1 MAIPFGRKRGRALSR
16 LATAAIAVALAGTA
30 AGTSFAADN
39 PGTAARNT
47 VQAAPK
53 APAKAPKAL
62 TGATGATAAGATAAN
77 PVFGLFGVESA
88 GATYVYGPN
97 GSGGFTARE
106 KVDDLGDVRANQQ
119 ALDNDGDG
127 SGDAVWLWDP
137 TGDLYFSND
146 ATPDSVRI
154 GGGWNTYD
162 KVLSPGNLGG
172 AKEYDILARDRSGVL
187 YLYLGYPDGKV
198 TARTKVGA
206 GWQIYDQIT
215 GKGDLTGDGRT
226 DIIAREK
233 ATGDLYLYKGTG
245 NAAAPFAAR
254 QKIGTGWGG
263 YNALVSTGDLNLDG
277 KTDFI
282 ARDGSGRLY
291 AYYGTGNAA
300 SPYQAR
306 VQIGTGWNIYTKLF
320 S

>member
-1 MAIPFGRKRGRALSR
+1 MAILSGRKRGRALSR

-30 AGTSFAADN
+30 AGTSYAADN
-39 PGTAARNT
+39 PGSAAQNA
-47 VQAAPK
+47 VQGAPQAPTSAPK
-53 APAKAPKAL
+53 AITSGTAGS
-62 TGATGATAAGATAAN
+62 TGNAADPIFT
-77 PVFGLFGVESA
+77 LFGVEST
-88 GATYVYGPN
+88 GATYVYDVD
-97 GSGGFTARE
+97 GSGKYTARR

-119 ALDNDGDG
+119 AVDNDADG
-127 SGDAVWLWDP
+127 IADGVWLWEP
-137 TGDLYFSND
+137 GGDLYFSNA
-146 ATPDSVRI
+146 ATPDGVRI

-172 AKEYDILARDRSGVL
+172 AKAYDIIARDRSGAL
-187 YLYLGYPDGKV
+187 WLYLGYPDGKV

-206 GWQIYDQIT
+206 GWQIYDQIA
-215 GKGDLTGDGRT
+215 GKGDLTGDGKP
-226 DIIAREK
+226 DLIAREK

-245 NAAAPFAAR
+245 NASAPFAAR

-263 YNALVSTGDLNLDG
+263 YNALLSSGDVNLDG